1 MTFTAFSRKV
11 KVTRRRILLA
21 QSQES
26 VRNTRKKRKRRN
38 IRKRTRIKTSR
49 RNISVKTKIKIKR
62 RTEIEI
68 NMIKRNTKRAKAEII
83 RYLTILSFVNFTKL
97 TTDTEGKV
105 AASRKRK
112 KVNTETRNLINK
124 NGTIPSTINTQKEN
138 TMKSKLKKTPSAKQR
153 HPSRTKVKQLK
164 AKCL

>member
-1 MTFTAFSRKV
+1 MTFTVFSRKV

-26 VRNTRKKRKRRN
+26 VKNTRKKRKRRN

-49 RNISVKTKIKIKR
+49 RNISVKTKIKR

-68 NMIKRNTKRAKAEII
+68 NMIKKNTKRAKAEMI
-83 RYLTILSFVNFTKL
+83 RHLTILSFVNFTKL

-105 AASRKRK
+105 AALRKRK
-112 KVNTETRNLINK
+112 KVNTETRNLINT

-138 TMKSKLKKTPSAKQR
+138 TMKSKLKKTLSAKQR